1 MFGNRKEKVELLEA
15 LVVSG
20 KDKDATVKT
29 PNYSQ
34 RIYILCGDDDKIFN
48 KTFCDDMKKNISN
61 I

>member
-20 KDKDATVKT
+20 KGKDATVKT

-48 KTFCDDMKKNISN
+48 KTFCDDMKK
-61 I
+61 